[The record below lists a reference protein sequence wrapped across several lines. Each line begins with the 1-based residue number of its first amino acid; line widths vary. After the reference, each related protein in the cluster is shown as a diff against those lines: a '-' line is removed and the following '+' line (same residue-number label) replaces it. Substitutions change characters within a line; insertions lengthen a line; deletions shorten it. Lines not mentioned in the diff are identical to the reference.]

1 MAGALL
7 AAGYAALFLYLIR
20 RWRGLQAPGLS
31 GSTIGAL
38 FLLKVL
44 AGTAL
49 WAVYTYIYPDRATAD
64 IFKYFDDGHVM
75 FSALP
80 HAPVDYLRMLFGVGN
95 DTPHFDNTYYLK
107 MNNWYRAFDTVYYND
122 AHTMIRYNAVMHLFS
137 FGHYPVHTV
146 FVCLLST
153 LGSVAFYKAFVD
165 HFKGHEKGLF
175 VAIFLLPTVI
185 FWSSGVLKE
194 NLLMIGLGA
203 VLWGAMASP
212 GTRRTAGQ
220 YAALVFGVALLSLVK
235 SYVILCMM
243 PGLLSWWWARSNMQG
258 VVWKFLLVHA
268 VVIGGALG
276 MGHGLPGPSV
286 VDLLATQQRDFTGMV
301 REVAAGSLIELP
313 VLEPSLESL
322 LRNAPHALYVTYL
335 APVFGWS
342 FGPMALAAAAE
353 SLALLILMASLL
365 SRTHRYRRPD
375 LPLLLFFLS
384 FLILLAVLIGW
395 TTPVLGA
402 VVRYRMP
409 LLPFLI
415 MSCLLVLRPQRR
427 ETDLT

>member
-7 AAGYAALFLYLIR
+7 AAGYTALFLYLIR

-31 GSTIGAL
+31 SLTIGGI
-38 FLLKVL
+38 FLLKIL

-49 WAVYTYIYPDRATAD
+49 WAVYTYVYPDRSTAD
-64 IFKYFDDGHVM
+64 IFKYFDDGRLM

-80 HAPVDYLRMLFGVGN
+80 GSPSDYLRMLFGIGN
-95 DTPHFDNTYYLK
+95 DTPHFDSVYYLR
-107 MNNWYRAFDTVYYND
+107 MNNWYRAFETGYYND
-122 AHTMIRYNAVMHLFS
+122 AHTMIRYNAALHLFS

-146 FVCLLST
+146 IVCLFST
-153 LGSVAFYKAFVD
+153 LGSVLSYKAFVH
-165 HFKGHEKGLF
+165 HFKGHEQELLI
-175 VAIFLLPTVI
+175 AIFLLPTVT

-203 VLWGAMASP
+203 VLWGGMTSP

-220 YAALVFGVALLSLVK
+220 LAAFLFGVALLSLVK

-243 PGLLSWWWARSNMQG
+243 PGLISWWWASRTTGG
-258 VVWKFLLVHA
+258 VVWRFGVVHA
-268 VVIGGALG
+268 VVFGVALA
-276 MGHGLPGPSV
+276 MGHGIPGPNV
-286 VDLLATQQRDFTGMV
+286 LELLATQQRDFIGMV
-301 REVAAGSLIELP
+301 REVSAGSLIELP
-313 VLEPSLESL
+313 VIEPELGSL
-322 LRNAPHALYVTYL
+322 LRNAPHALFVTYL
-335 APVFGWS
+335 APIIGWS
-342 FGPMALAAAAE
+342 FGPMALAAAVE
-353 SLALLILMASLL
+353 NLALLILMAVLL

-375 LPLLLFFLS
+375 LPLLMFFVS
-384 FLILLAVLIGW
+384 FLLLLGLLIGW

-415 MSCLLVLRPQRR
+415 MSCLLFMEPRR
-427 ETDLT
+427 KDLDLA